1 METPVIRQTSPMPAE
16 LPPTV
21 SSVYINHLIDVAQ
34 LKGADLTEAT
44 ARLGLDPTL
53 LADIN
58 ARVPFDVE
66 DALYA
71 EILRQLGDTW
81 FGLHTGENVRPSSVG
96 VLGYATMSSRNLGEA
111 VGLMLR
117 YEHFRSEAGSC
128 EMAVDDQTFSITW
141 HPFDD
146 RIEEHRH
153 RVEAAFS
160 SWVSYGRW
168 ITRTQHNPLRVQ
180 FRHQPPGNN
189 LSEYE
194 RIFQCPVEFGCAE
207 NRVTLDASLLDIPL
221 ADADAD
227 VNRLMRTRIEQVLA
241 NYQARGNFL
250 AQVRLAM
257 NEALPLGAPSLES
270 IADSL
275 GLKPW
280 TLRRRLSA
288 EGADFSSLLEQVRI
302 DLAQQYLA
310 DPEHAISDIASLL
323 GYSEQSA
330 FNRAFKRWF
339 QCTPAAYR
347 QQIIRNPLT
356 APR

>member
-1 METPVIRQTSPMPAE
+1 MPVAAS
-16 LPPTV
+16 PTV
-21 SSVYINHLIDVAQ
+21 SSVYINHLIDVAR
-34 LKGADLTEAT
+34 LRGADLSATELA
-44 ARLGLDPTL
+44 LGLDQGIL
-53 LADIN
+53 GDIN
-58 ARVPFDVE
+58 ARVPFAIE
-66 DALYA
+66 DSLYA
-71 EILRQLGDTW
+71 AILEQLKDPW
-81 FGLHTGENVRPSSVG
+81 FGLHTGENVRPNSIG

-117 YEHFRSEAGSC
+117 YEHFRSEVGSC
-128 EMAVDDQTFSITW
+128 EMHVDDLTFSISW
-141 HPFDD
+141 QAFDGGT
-146 RIEEHRH
+146 EVHRH

-168 ITRTQHNPLRVQ
+168 ITRSQHNPLSVK
-180 FRHQPPGNN
+180 FRHKAPSAD
-189 LSEYE
+189 LAEYE
-194 RIFQCPVEFGCAE
+194 RIFQCPVEFEADE
-207 NRVTLDASLLDIPL
+207 NRVTLEASLLDTPL

-227 VNRLMRTRIEQVLA
+227 VHRLMRARVEQVLA

-257 NEALPLGAPSLES
+257 TDTLSLGAPTLETM
-270 IADSL
+270 ADSL

-288 EGADFSSLLEQVRI
+288 EGADFSSLLDQVRI
-302 DLAQQYLA
+302 QLAQRFLA
-310 DPEHAISDIASLL
+310 DPAHPISDIASLL

-347 QQIIRNPLT
+347 QQILQNQR
-356 APR
+356 R

>member
-1 METPVIRQTSPMPAE
+1 MPVALS
-16 LPPTV
+16 PTV
-21 SSVYINHLIDVAQ
+21 SSVYINHLVDVAR
-34 LKGADLTEAT
+34 LMGADLGATESE
-44 ARLGLDPTL
+44 LGLDSNL
-53 LADIN
+53 LNDIN
-58 ARVPFDVE
+58 ARVPFAVE

-71 EILRQLGDTW
+71 AILKQLHDPW
-81 FGLHTGENVRPSSVG
+81 FGLHTGENVRPNSIG

-117 YEHFRSEAGSC
+117 HEHFRSEVGNC
-128 EMAVDDQTFSITW
+128 EMVVDDQTFSISW
-141 HPFDD
+141 QAFDGAT
-146 RIEEHRH
+146 EPHRH

-168 ITRTQHNPLRVQ
+168 ITRSQHNPLKVQ
-180 FRHQPPGNN
+180 FRHKAPSAD
-189 LSEYE
+189 LREYE
-194 RIFQCPVEFGCAE
+194 RIFQCPVEFESDE
-207 NRVTLDASLLDIPL
+207 NRITLEASLLDTPL

-227 VNRLMRTRIEQVLA
+227 VHRLMRARVEQVLA

-257 NEALPLGAPSLES
+257 TEALPLGAPTLETM
-270 IADSL
+270 ADTL

-288 EGADFSSLLEQVRI
+288 DGADFSSLLDQVRI
-302 DLAQQYLA
+302 HLAQRYLA
-310 DPEHAISDIASLL
+310 DPTHPISDIASLL

-339 QCTPAAYR
+339 KCTPAGYR
-347 QQIIRNPLT
+347 QQIQQSQRV
-356 APR
+356 